1 MKITYCQEVF
11 YLCNYF
17 SERILLLRKTNHLS
31 QAMLG
36 EAVGLS
42 KQAINDIEKGRSK
55 TTLDKAKLLANYF
68 DVSLDYLTGRTDNPN
83 LIGNSNEQNFTQE
96 EVELLE
102 DFRLLNNH
110 EKNIIIGKISEMI
123 YNKIVEENNNNLEVS
138 EELLNAELIDRLNK

>member
-1 MKITYCQEVF
+1 M
-11 YLCNYF
+11 CNYF